1 MKTDTF
7 TDIIN
12 NQLISLVEEVPGED
26 EGALEQ
32 PPVAQLP
39 VPEAPVDQG
48 SQGLADLAIAAKI
61 ALQLDT
67 ITPEDRNM
75 LLQQP
80 TDVNASGMREL
91 LSNISGW
98 FDTPQV

>member
-12 NQLISLVEEVPGED
+12 SQLILVEEVPVAGEG
-26 EGALEQ
+26 ELEQ

-39 VPEAPVDQG
+39 APEAPVDQG

>member
-12 NQLISLVEEVPGED
+12 SQLILVEEVPVEGEG
-26 EGALEQ
+26 ELEQ

-39 VPEAPVDQG
+39 AMEAPVDQG